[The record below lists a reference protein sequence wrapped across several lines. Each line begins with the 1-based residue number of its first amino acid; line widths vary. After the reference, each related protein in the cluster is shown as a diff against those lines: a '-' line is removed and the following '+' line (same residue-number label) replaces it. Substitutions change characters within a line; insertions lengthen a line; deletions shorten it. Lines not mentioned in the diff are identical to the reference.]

1 MKVSGRFGSRA
12 SSWQVWEPITQAP
25 SPKIERT
32 SEETR
37 KRAFL
42 PSLLIPMKV
51 AAGGLRAGSMVSSGR
66 SRRTSI
72 LGFDFFAFC
81 SVELGGRV
89 TTRTSIEA
97 LAKRVCVLTDSL
109 PEDDSSLPV
118 EAPPVS
124 GELVSSPPI
133 TVAFSGA

>member
-12 SSWQVWEPITQAP
+12 SSWQVWEPITQVP
-25 SPKIERT
+25 SPKSERT

-51 AAGGLRAGSMVSSGR
+51 AAGALRAGSIVSSGR

-97 LAKRVCVLTDSL
+97 LAKRVWVLTDSL
-109 PEDDSSLPV
+109 PEEEDDSSLPA
-118 EAPPVS
+118 E
-124 GELVSSPPI
+124 
-133 TVAFSGA
+133 